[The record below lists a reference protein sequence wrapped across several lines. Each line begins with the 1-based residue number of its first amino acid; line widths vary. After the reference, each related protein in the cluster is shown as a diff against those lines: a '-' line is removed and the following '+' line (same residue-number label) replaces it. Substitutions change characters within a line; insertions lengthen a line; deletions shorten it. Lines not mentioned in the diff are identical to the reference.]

1 MKTKLF
7 LFSLIILFLNS
18 CSNDCETT
26 TEPVADEVYI
36 TGTQLGV
43 NYNQAKLYKDG
54 VAQPLAGSQP
64 NSQAMKVLVHSND
77 VYVLG
82 NILSEMPMSYMPI
95 KAVLWKNG
103 QIHWEEF
110 GSVAHD
116 MFIQNGDIY
125 ISGHTIALVLPVPPP
140 NPLKV
145 WKNGQVIQELAGSYS
160 ESKLFVKGNDI
171 HLTAKL
177 WSDIDSFSVVYFK
190 NNQMTTLIEDNFH
203 LPTGI
208 TVANNNDVYVSYNA
222 SFDIGGYWVNGIA
235 QNITPNTSRMN
246 NVKLFNNQVYLVGQ
260 DVNGIVPQAFVLT
273 NGQKTYLNLQGN
285 DGFEAMDVFI
295 KNNNQYVLGERNIWI
310 NGNYQVINA
319 NLDDTFKAGSIFVR

>member
-1 MKTKLF
+1 MKPKFF
-7 LFSLIILFLNS
+7 LLGLIVLLLNS

-26 TEPVADEVYI
+26 PEPTADEVYI
-36 TGTQLGV
+36 AGIQLGV
-43 NYNQAKLYKDG
+43 NQNQAQLFRDG
-54 VAQPLAGSQP
+54 VNQPLQ
-64 NSQAMKVLVHSND
+64 NSNINSEAKKVWVHNND

-82 NILSEMPMSYMPI
+82 NFFPGPTNFFPI

-103 QIHWEEF
+103 QIHWEQE

-116 MFIQNGDIY
+116 MFIQNGDVY
-125 ISGHTIALVLPVPPP
+125 ISGHIIALILPVPPP
-140 NPLKV
+140 NPLVV
-145 WKNGQVIQELAGSYS
+145 WKNGQVLHEFAGSFNH
-160 ESKLFVKGNDI
+160 SKLFVKDNDVHI
-171 HLTAKL
+171 AAQL
-177 WSDIDSFSVVYFK
+177 WSDIDSFSVVHFK
-190 NNQMTTLIEDNFH
+190 NNQITTLINSEFH

-235 QNITPNTSRMN
+235 QNITPNTSKLN

-273 NGQKTYLNLQGN
+273 NGQKTYFNMQGN
-285 DGFEAMDVFI
+285 DGFKAMDVFI

-319 NLDDTFKAGSIFVR
+319 NLDDDFNASSIFVK